1 MAELNFVVDQA
12 ALDTIKNTQ
21 LSANFA
27 EMKEALTEFIEPY
40 TQLIVNEDAIA
51 EAKADRA
58 KINAVAKHVDDYRKL
73 VKKIYTEPLKQFE
86 DQCRELV
93 MICDQGKNNIDYQ
106 LAEFEERRK
115 EEKFVLLKAHF
126 EAARMSMDN
135 PEYITSSLALHPKW
149 ENKTT
154 SLEECQ
160 RYMDEAIQKVD
171 TEVKTIRNLHSQW
184 ETSLLD
190 DYSKNHDLLSV
201 LALNERLTEKA
212 QQEAERKRK
221 EQEERDRRQAE
232 LEAQKEA
239 TKEAEQRVA
248 LEDIPPLTGLAELAN
263 DWDTEL
269 KKAISEDQKKA
280 TYVGTFVIHGTKR
293 VLGNVMHLLDEAGIT
308 YLFKCE
314 ELL

>member
-1 MAELNFVVDQA
+1 MAELNFVVDQT

-40 TQLIVNEDAIA
+40 TQVIVSEDAIS

-58 KINAVAKHVDDYRKL
+58 KINAVAKHIDDYRKL
-73 VKKIYTEPLKQFE
+73 VKKVYTEPLKQFE
-86 DQCRELV
+86 DKCKELV
-93 MICDQGKNNIDYQ
+93 GICDQGKSNIDYQ
-106 LAEFEERRK
+106 LTEFEERRK
-115 EEKFVLLKAHF
+115 EEKFILLKAHY

-135 PEYITSSLALHPKW
+135 PEYITSSLVLHPKW

-154 SLEECQ
+154 SLEECKK
-160 RYMDEAIQKVD
+160 YMDEAIQKVD

-190 DYSKNHDLLSV
+190 DYSKNHDILST

-221 EQEERDRRQAE
+221 AQEEYERQQAE
-232 LEAQKEA
+232 LERQREEVKEA
-239 TKEAEQRVA
+239 VAEVTQNTNW
-248 LEDIPPLTGLAELAN
+248 E
-263 DWDTEL
+263 TEL
-269 KKAISEDQKKA
+269 KKAISEDQQPMKEPE
-280 TYVGTFVIHGTKR
+280 YVGNFKIHGTLKELTAVKR
-293 VLGNVMHLLDEAGIT
+293 FLDDNNIT
-308 YLFKCE
+308 YSFKY
-314 ELL
+314 

>member
-1 MAELNFVVDQA
+1 MAELNFVVDQV

-40 TQLIVNEDAIA
+40 TQVIVSEDAIS

-58 KINAVAKHVDDYRKL
+58 KINAVAKHIDDYRKL
-73 VKKIYTEPLKQFE
+73 VKKVYTEPLKQFE
-86 DQCRELV
+86 DKCKELV
-93 MICDQGKNNIDYQ
+93 SICDQGKNNIDYQ

-115 EEKFVLLKAHF
+115 EEKFILLKAHY

-135 PEYITSSLALHPKW
+135 PEYINSSLALHPKW

-190 DYSKNHDLLSV
+190 DYSKNHDILSA

-221 EQEERDRRQAE
+221 EQEERERRQAE
-232 LEAQKEA
+232 LEAKKDEE
-239 TKEAEQRVA
+239 KKVA
-248 LEDIPPLTGLAELAN
+248 LEDIPPLTGLADLAN

-280 TYVGTFVIHGTKR
+280 TYVGTFVIHGTKL
-293 VLGNVMHLLDEAGIT
+293 VLGNVMHLLNEAGIT
-308 YLFKCE
+308 YLFKSE